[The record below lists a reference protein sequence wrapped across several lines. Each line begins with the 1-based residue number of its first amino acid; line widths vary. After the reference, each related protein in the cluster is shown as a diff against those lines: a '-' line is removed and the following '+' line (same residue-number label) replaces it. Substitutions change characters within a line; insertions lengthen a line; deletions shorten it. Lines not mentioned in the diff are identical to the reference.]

1 MGAEVLMALS
11 TVFFQGDGAA
21 VGGFFILFLLAA
33 LVVFGLFAFKRTLL
47 IVGQASV
54 VVLERLGRFHKVC
67 TSGLNFLN
75 PLLDKPRKVYWSGT
89 RGAQTVI
96 DLREQF
102 IEPPAQP
109 VITRDNVM
117 VMVDSV
123 IYHQITDPIKAAYE
137 VNDLV
142 GSM

>member
-1 MGAEVLMALS
+1 MKMTLML
-11 TVFFQGDGAA
+11 FQGDGAGIG
-21 VGGFFILFLLAA
+21 VLLLFLFVILGFAGLYA
-33 LVVFGLFAFKRTLL
+33 LRKTLL

-75 PLLDKPRKVYWSGT
+75 PALDRPRRVYWTGV
-89 RGAQTVI
+89 RPGQYII

-102 IEPPAQP
+102 IEPPAQS
-109 VITRDNVM
+109 VITRDNVG

-123 IYHQITDPIKAAYE
+123 VYYQITDPIKAAYE

-142 GSM
+142 